1 MLAQTVITPLSI
13 TEYLQQEQQANIRH
27 EYVDGYM
34 FAMAGGTKAHN
45 QISGN
50 LYLMFRSHLRN
61 TPCRTYIAD
70 MKVATDNCFYY
81 PDVVVSCRTK
91 EEAADLYLT
100 QPCLI
105 VEVLSASTEHID
117 KREKLIAYQTIA
129 SLESYLIVAQDKPWV
144 EHYQRTAQGTWT
156 LNTYAE
162 QSVIDLKCIALEIK
176 LSEIYEDVLSL
187 NIS

>member
-13 TEYLQQEQQANIRH
+13 AEYLQQEQHADVRH

-45 QISGN
+45 QITVNIVSAI
-50 LYLMFRSHLRN
+50 RPHLRN
-61 TPCRTYIAD
+61 TPCRVYSSD
-70 MKVATDNCFYY
+70 MKVATNNCFYY
-81 PDVVVSCRTK
+81 PDVVISCRSK
-91 EEAADLYLT
+91 EETADLYLT

-117 KREKLIAYQTIA
+117 KREKLLAYQSIA

-144 EHYQRTAQGTWT
+144 EHYQRSAMGTWT
-156 LNTYAE
+156 LDTYAE
-162 QSVIDLKCIALEIK
+162 QSVISFSCINLDMK